1 MIIIGYQGIGKSTLA
16 KRNVNYVD
24 LESGNFFIDGKR
36 AVDWYKPYC
45 KIAEHISQQ
54 GYDVFVSS
62 HKVVRDTLKN
72 SSETIM
78 CCAPTIELKDFWIDR
93 LAKRY
98 EESQSLKDYKAWK
111 NAEACYEENIKDIA
125 ASGFPM
131 IWIDDPDYEL
141 SVTILKAIH
150 KKMGKDQ
157 TLT

>member
-16 KRNVNYVD
+16 KCNVNYVD

-111 NAEACYEENIKDIA
+111 NAEACFEENIKDIA
-125 ASGFPM
+125 DSGFHM
-131 IWIDDPDYEL
+131 IWIDDPVYDL
-141 SVTILKAIH
+141 SCKIIEAI
-150 KKMGKDQ
+150 GNED
-157 TLT
+157 